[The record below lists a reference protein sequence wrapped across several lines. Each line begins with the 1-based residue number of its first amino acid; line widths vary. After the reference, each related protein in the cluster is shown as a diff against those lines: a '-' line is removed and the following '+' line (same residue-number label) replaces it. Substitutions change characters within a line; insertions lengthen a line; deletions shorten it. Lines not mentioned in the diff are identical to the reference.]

1 VDLRWPLE
9 GLGPK
14 EDDQD
19 HATIIFLRVSPPS
32 FTTFLDE
39 RVLRQWSW
47 NTIKAEV
54 GTALLDP
61 RQLFLYLSFLR
72 FEIGL
77 LPCRTNLL
85 DYLSSSAAFDIMCLV
100 ELIACEIHGAVIRT
114 HTLCP
119 TTRDPLACTDA
130 IYVQR
135 PIVALPEAI
144 RSINSIRGFNRDIA
158 ATNSEI
164 HTIQRA
170 VQEFMPLTLTVSN
183 LRERVSTACESLP
196 QLPSQRK
203 EYQLAQTLIREGL
216 LKMLRSLELVLHEQE
231 LLLQNYVP
239 MLEKLRLVL
248 QKLKWKRQR
257 VAMMLRIPVQ
267 RVLAAG
273 AGPGRPVAC
282 RCKVYKLRKL

>member
-1 VDLRWPLE
+1 MDLRWPLE

-32 FTTFLDE
+32 LTTFPDE

-77 LPCRTNLL
+77 LPCRTSLL
-85 DYLSSSAAFDIMCLV
+85 DYLSSSVAFDIMCLV
-100 ELIACEIHGAVIRT
+100 ELIACETHGAVIRA

-135 PIVALPEAI
+135 PIVDLPEAI
-144 RSINSIRGFNRDIA
+144 RSISTKNSFPPYYSSSIYK
-158 ATNSEI
+158 
-164 HTIQRA
+164 TIN
-170 VQEFMPLTLTVSN
+170 LTFSSF
-183 LRERVSTACESLP
+183 R
-196 QLPSQRK
+196 
-203 EYQLAQTLIREGL
+203 
-216 LKMLRSLELVLHEQE
+216 LHPR
-231 LLLQNYVP
+231 LQP
-239 MLEKLRLVL
+239 RHCSHKLRNPYYPACCS
-248 QKLKWKRQR
+248 R
-257 VAMMLRIPVQ
+257 VHASDPDGLESARASINGM
-267 RVLAAG
+267 
-273 AGPGRPVAC
+273 
-282 RCKVYKLRKL
+282 